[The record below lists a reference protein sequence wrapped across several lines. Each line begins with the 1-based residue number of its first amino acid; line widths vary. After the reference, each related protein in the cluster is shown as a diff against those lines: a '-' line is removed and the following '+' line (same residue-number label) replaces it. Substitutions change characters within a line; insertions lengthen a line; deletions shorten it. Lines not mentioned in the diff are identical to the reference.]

1 MSADWKEMP
10 VTAPPVDTYAPPGPT
25 RNVPTRLIVAVVQDY
40 DANAIT
46 DALTQANFR
55 LTRVGST
62 GGFLRM
68 GSTTLLVGVEDWQ
81 VSRVKRM
88 IMEHCRERMEVVP
101 PDMLDIHAWYP
112 SDVMEVPVG
121 GAVVFA
127 LKIVRFERL

>member
-1 MSADWKEMP
+1 MNECTTRRQRGINRRQRYATERGRSDRDRAARD
-10 VTAPPVDTYAPPGPT
+10 DTYPPPGT
-25 RNVPTRLIVAVVQDY
+25 ARNAPTRLIVAVVQDY

-81 VSRVKRM
+81 VS
-88 IMEHCRERMEVVP
+88 
-101 PDMLDIHAWYP
+101 A
-112 SDVMEVPVG
+112 SSG
-121 GAVVFA
+121 
-127 LKIVRFERL
+127 

>member
-1 MSADWKEMP
+1 M
-10 VTAPPVDTYAPPGPT
+10 
-25 RNVPTRLIVAVVQDY
+25 PTRLIVAIVQDY

-68 GSTTLLVGVEDWQ
+68 GSTTLLIGVEDWQ

>member
-1 MSADWKEMP
+1 MT
-10 VTAPPVDTYAPPGPT
+10 VPPVNSSTSPVSPQKA
-25 RNVPTRLIVAVVQDY
+25 PTRLVVAVVQDY

-68 GSTTLLVGVEDWQ
+68 GSTTLLIGVEDWQ

-121 GAVVFA
+121 GAVVFV
-127 LKIVRFERL
+127 LNILRFERL

>member
-1 MSADWKEMP
+1 
-10 VTAPPVDTYAPPGPT
+10 VTVPPVNTYSPPDTE
-25 RNVPTRLIVAVVQDY
+25 RNLPTRLIVAVVQDY

-121 GAVVFA
+121 GAVVFT

>member
-1 MSADWKEMP
+1 
-10 VTAPPVDTYAPPGPT
+10 VTAPPVNTYPPSGTARNAPT
-25 RNVPTRLIVAVVQDY
+25 KLIVAVVQDY

-101 PDMLDIHAWYP
+101 PDMLDIHA
-112 SDVMEVPVG
+112 
-121 GAVVFA
+121 
-127 LKIVRFERL
+127 